1 MKLPLVFAIGYAK
14 SPHANLTYT
23 QWCWSFFST
32 LNIAHMH
39 STMIIPVLKCE
50 KCDAHSHSHTQ
61 SKHISILC
69 TTEYSGVAWKMT
81 TSIHAMHNCA
91 PLETVLVCG
100 ERHTVPA
107 SKVTT
112 QLIKRHHDLHVQISI
127 AIAIVIAFQSC
138 GAFELVTFLTV
149 PLLFQFN
156 FRFTQAVK
164 LYDMLRLTK
173 WQKSLLEWY
182 KNRFAF
188 IYIGFHYIF
197 FVSTSPRC
205 DLEMK
210 DKVNFI
216 SRFSNIFFVFY
227 CAITRN
233 ARFFAL
239 LPDIRFPH
247 WHTINYWK
255 FHMEWMNVRKF
266 QWTEWNS

>member
-50 KCDAHSHSHTQ
+50 KCDAHSHTQ
-61 SKHISILC
+61 SKHLSILC

-100 ERHTVPA
+100 ERHTLPA

-138 GAFELVTFLTV
+138 ELWCIRVG
-149 PLLFQFN
+149 N
-156 FRFTQAVK
+156 
-164 LYDMLRLTK
+164 
-173 WQKSLLEWY
+173 
-182 KNRFAF
+182 
-188 IYIGFHYIF
+188 IF
-197 FVSTSPRC
+197 DSFS
-205 DLEMK
+205 
-210 DKVNFI
+210 FI
-216 SRFSNIFFVFY
+216 SIQFPFYSSRKIIWHVKIDEVGKIHPGKTICIYLYWFSFHFLRVDITTMRFGNE
-227 CAITRN
+227 R
-233 ARFFAL
+233 
-239 LPDIRFPH
+239 
-247 WHTINYWK
+247 
-255 FHMEWMNVRKF
+255 
-266 QWTEWNS
+266 QG

>member
-1 MKLPLVFAIGYAK
+1 
-14 SPHANLTYT
+14 
-23 QWCWSFFST
+23 
-32 LNIAHMH
+32 MH
-39 STMIIPVLKCE
+39 T
-50 KCDAHSHSHTQ
+50 HTHTQ
-61 SKHISILC
+61 SKHLSILC

-81 TSIHAMHNCA
+81 TSIHTMHNCA
-91 PLETVLVCG
+91 PLETVLICG

-138 GAFELVTFLTV
+138 GALVLVTFLTV

-173 WQKSLLEWY
+173 WEKSLLEWY

-188 IYIGFHYIF
+188 IYIGFHFIF

-210 DKVNFI
+210 DRVNFI
-216 SRFSNIFFVFY
+216 SRFSNIFFSCFIAQSPAMLVFSL
-227 CAITRN
+227 
-233 ARFFAL
+233 FF
-239 LPDIRFPH
+239 RTFGFPID
-247 WHTINYWK
+247 T
-255 FHMEWMNVRKF
+255 
-266 QWTEWNS
+266 Q